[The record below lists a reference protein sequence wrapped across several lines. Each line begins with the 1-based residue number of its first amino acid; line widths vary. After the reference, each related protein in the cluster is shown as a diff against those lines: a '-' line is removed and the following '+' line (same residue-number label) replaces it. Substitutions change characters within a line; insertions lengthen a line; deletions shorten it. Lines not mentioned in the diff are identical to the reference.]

1 MMRNKKVFDVTTID
15 AAALAASFGLAT
27 VPRGAKEK
35 EDVDRKKSAT
45 SRLPKSDAEV
55 EKHTSAE
62 SFDVNEENEDI
73 LVVKKKDVFNSLKQ
87 DQELDGTAEQIAAK
101 SRTNTKVVTKMS
113 AAKKLLNK
121 KLKVNVRKVYND
133 EGEPVKVRRNFCHV

>member
-1 MMRNKKVFDVTTID
+1 MQATLSQFPELNQFAQKSLVAYLRSVYMMRNKKVFDVTTID
-15 AAALAASFGLAT
+15 AAALAASYGLAT
-27 VPRGAKEK
+27 VPRVRFLSKKGIATKGAKEK
-35 EDVDRKKSAT
+35 EDVDRTKSAT

-87 DQELDGTAEQIAAK
+87 DQEL
-101 SRTNTKVVTKMS
+101 
-113 AAKKLLNK
+113 
-121 KLKVNVRKVYND
+121 
-133 EGEPVKVRRNFCHV
+133 